1 MQEEIRVFLVSQLF
15 FMQVLLRL
23 KPSISADVHP
33 FLNTGFDSKFGIS
46 EDDLRNVLSVLAQ
59 NSRII
64 IVGIHVHIGST
75 VHDVSVYADIHQY
88 VKKVIARD
96 HDSFKHVKI
105 INIGGGLAIDYSHQ
119 NKAPSPK
126 CLKARLSILLPPIY

>member
-1 MQEEIRVFLVSQLF
+1 M
-15 FMQVLLRL
+15 RL

-46 EDDLRNVLSVLAQ
+46 EDDLRHVLTILAQ
-59 NSRII
+59 NKCTI

-75 VHDVSVYADIHQY
+75 VNDVSVYTDIHQY
-88 VKKVIARD
+88 VKKMIARD

-119 NKAPSPK
+119 NKAPSPS
-126 CLKARLSILLPPIY
+126 CLKVGLNKISINC

>member
-1 MQEEIRVFLVSQLF
+1 M
-15 FMQVLLRL
+15 RL

-46 EDDLRNVLSVLAQ
+46 EDSLKDVLSVIAQ
-59 NSRII
+59 SSHVI

-75 VHDVSVYADIHQY
+75 VHDVSVYSDILQY
-88 VKKVIARD
+88 AKKVIARD
-96 HDSFKHVKI
+96 LDAFKHVKI

-119 NKAPSPK
+119 DKAPTPK
-126 CLKARLSILLPPIY
+126 CLKVWAGFRHFRSSEI